1 MPLDAEGARALASL
15 RASAKRDAG
24 VGGGGPDL
32 DPATVPATAAA
43 TVGRF
48 GVGFAAVVGLS
59 EAPRVL
65 SRDGGVAFSR
75 TGARAEIAALGS
87 PALDA
92 EVAGRDGQVPVLRL
106 PWPDAGAPPPGYD
119 TAVLLP
125 LRDAAALAAA
135 RAALDA
141 VDDVL
146 LLALPAL
153 DEVAVEVPGAAPRTL
168 RDAAGRWHVLR
179 RSGPLRAGGLAGL
192 GPEETRRAAA
202 AGWSCTWALPRV
214 GRADDPLGGGLL
226 TSAGAP
232 PGGGAGTVSPVL
244 PGVVLAPTPTDEAL
258 PWPAVLVLDAP
269 LEPGRR
275 ALARVPATTTVLC
288 AAAEAYA
295 DLLAERAAA
304 GEDVLDLVPA
314 RLPAS
319 GVDAELRTALAPALA
334 RAAVLRPVGGG
345 APLRP
350 GSAVL
355 LDGDLGDDA
364 GALEAL
370 APLVGGLVS
379 APRRHRAL
387 LDALGAATL
396 TLADLVEVV
405 PLEQDPATW
414 AALARALAP
423 AAADPAA
430 REQLALLP
438 VPLAGGRSVR
448 GARGV
453 LVAADPS
460 LAGAL
465 DVLAAHGLRVVDPR
479 AVVEQVA
486 ADLLARLGARPVS
499 ARAVLDDPAVAAA
512 VADADD
518 GLDGAD
524 GGDAD
529 SGGAQG
535 AWAGEPGGALVGALP
550 SALSAAVLTLVARAV
565 DDGDL
570 RPGDLPWAGEVLLAA
585 ADGESLPAAGLVL
598 PGSPAAR
605 LLDPDEVA
613 EVHPELLERWGEPAL
628 LALGV
633 ASTLGVLRL
642 GDVDVDDPPDALLD
656 ADGGA
661 EWLDLVAPD
670 GGVLADV
677 VLVRDLDLVLPDRL
691 GEAVAL
697 VAGDPVLR
705 AAVVEPARRL
715 PSPRASAARVTSH
728 AAWWLG
734 RETGAAG
741 RADPDA
747 PPGVRAVLG
756 PVPDAVAGAD
766 PALRAALGAVRS
778 WSQVPANAWQRVL
791 DGQATGDGDVPG
803 TADVLAMWRALA
815 EVGTAELGL
824 AETALG
830 GPVLTGSGTPGPRT
844 SGVTAAGFG
853 PSRAD
858 LDPPGRLV
866 ALGPAGPLLADA
878 DDVVVVDAPRW
889 RQTLTLGPQVVVPTH
904 LATVLA
910 DALDVDLSSERG
922 ADARVRGSGVE
933 REVPA
938 TVHDA
943 LPGCPDTWRD
953 HASLVL
959 DVAGRTET
967 VGWWVDPDGAVH
979 ADGPASLAC
988 ALAESAGAWGRRHA
1002 MAAVLLALADGDQA
1016 AAATALADE
1025 AAG

>member
-1 MPLDAEGARALASL
+1 MASTGAPLDADGARALASL
-15 RASAKRDAG
+15 RASAKRDVAPGAG
-24 VGGGGPDL
+24 TGGPSSGL
-32 DPATVPATAAA
+32 DPGAGADPAPGPA

-59 EAPRVL
+59 EEPRVL
-65 SRDGGVAFSR
+65 SGRGGLAFSR
-75 TGARAEIAALGS
+75 RRARAEIAALGS

-92 EVAGRDGQVPVLRL
+92 EVVARGGQVPVLRL
-106 PWPDAGAPPPGYD
+106 PWPDAGSPPPGHD
-119 TAVLLP
+119 TAVVLP
-125 LRDAAALAAA
+125 LRDAAALTAA

-153 DEVAVEVPGAAPRTL
+153 DEVVVEVPGAAARTL
-168 RDAAGRWHVLR
+168 RDARRWHVLR
-179 RSGPLRAGGLAGL
+179 RSGPLREQDLVGL

-202 AGWSCTWALPRV
+202 AGWSCTWALPRD
-214 GRADDPLGGGLL
+214 GR
-226 TSAGAP
+226 
-232 PGGGAGTVSPVL
+232 GGAAAL

-275 ALARVPATTTVLC
+275 SLARVAATTTVLR
-288 AAAEAYA
+288 AAAQAYA
-295 DLLAERAAA
+295 DLLAQRATADQ
-304 GEDVLDLVPA
+304 DVLDLVPTG
-314 RLPAS
+314 LPAS
-319 GVDAELRTALAPALA
+319 GVDAELRAALAPALA
-334 RAAVLRPVGGG
+334 RAAVLRPAGGG

-350 GSAVL
+350 GSAVV

-370 APLVGGLVS
+370 APLVGGLVR

-396 TLADLVEVV
+396 TLADLVEAM
-405 PLEQDPATW
+405 PPEQDPATW
-414 AALARALAP
+414 AVLARALAP
-423 AAADPAA
+423 AAADPRA

-453 LVAADPS
+453 LTAADLS

-465 DVLAAHGLRVVDPR
+465 DALAAHGLRVVDPR
-479 AVVEQVA
+479 AVADPVA
-486 ADLLARLGARPVS
+486 ADLLARLGARPAS

-512 VADADD
+512 VADV
-518 GLDGAD
+518 LAD
-524 GGDAD
+524 GDGDGPDPA
-529 SGGAQG
+529 A
-535 AWAGEPGGALVGALP
+535 AGPGVAPPLDLAG
-550 SALSAAVLTLVARAV
+550 AVLTLAARAV

-585 ADGESLPAAGLVL
+585 ADGEALPAAGLVL

-605 LLDPDEVA
+605 LLDLDEVA
-613 EVHPELLERWGEPAL
+613 EVHPGLLERWGEPTL

-642 GDVDVDDPPDALLD
+642 GDVDADDPPDALLD
-656 ADGGA
+656 ADGGS

-677 VLVRDLDLVLPDRL
+677 VVVRDLDLVLPERL

-697 VAGDPVLR
+697 VAEDPVLR
-705 AAVVEPARRL
+705 AAVVDPVRRL
-715 PSPRASAARVTSH
+715 PSPRAPAAQVASH

-734 RETGAAG
+734 RESAAAG

-756 PVPDAVAGAD
+756 VVPGAVAGAD

-778 WSQVPANAWQRVL
+778 WSQVPVDAWQRVL
-791 DGQATGDGDVPG
+791 DARAAGESGVPG

-815 EVGTAELGL
+815 EAGL
-824 AETALG
+824 A
-830 GPVLTGSGTPGPRT
+830 
-844 SGVTAAGFG
+844 

-866 ALGPAGPLLADA
+866 ALGPAGPVLADA

-889 RQTLTLGPQVVVPTH
+889 RQTLSLGPQVVVATR
-904 LATVLA
+904 LAAGLA
-910 DALDVDLSSERG
+910 DVLDLDLSSERG
-922 ADARVRGSGVE
+922 ADARVRASGAE
-933 REVPA
+933 RDVPA
-938 TVHDA
+938 AVRDA
-943 LPGCPDTWRD
+943 LPGCPGTWRE
-953 HASLVL
+953 HAPLVL
-959 DVAGRTET
+959 DVAGRVER
-967 VGWWVDPDGAVH
+967 VGWWVDPDGSVH

-1002 MAAVLLALADGDQA
+1002 VAAVLLALAGGDHA
-1016 AAATALADE
+1016 AVSAALADE